1 MQDFLWRSLFA
12 GPILSSFGLCI
23 WICGLFSSGSLPAFG
38 VACKVAAARA
48 PSDAESAFLKGD
60 FDQAVMLYQAQLK
73 LKPDDPESIAG
84 LVDALLR
91 QQKVA
96 DAAGV
101 VEKALAGQPK
111 STVLLTAKADVL
123 YRQGA
128 PWLAANVVEE
138 TIPHDPC
145 NARLHLV
152 HARLLRLSSYYASE
166 QTELRVAH
174 QLDPYDPAIR
184 REWIDTLSTKQRI
197 AELEPY
203 LASPNGDDPED
214 IRRLRTYLE
223 SLQKRLTEPH
233 KSCRLVSAANST
245 EIPFAMMM
253 RDATHIRAF
262 GLEVKLNDHNAR
274 LEIDTGAGGLLVSR
288 SVAQRAGL
296 KPFIETEVG
305 GIGAD
310 GEKKAYTAYADSI
323 KIGSLE
329 FHDCMVEV
337 LNSRNVM
344 EDSDGLIGMD
354 VLSGFLVTLDYP
366 VHKLEL
372 GPLPARPTDT
382 SPQAPA
388 LHTGGG
394 TEDDDTSAASAT
406 GQVPAK
412 DPGAKP
418 AVAPATPPRGPQDR
432 YIAPEMKSYN
442 KVYRV
447 GHQLMIPTS
456 LNQAANPPKLFIL
469 DTGSFSTSISPEA
482 AREVTKLHGND
493 AMKVKGIS
501 GEVKKVYSA
510 DDVTFYFASLAQ
522 KGRDV
527 VSFDISGISRNV
539 GLEVSGLIGANTLGL
554 LTMHIDYRDGLVKFD
569 YDPNR
574 GFRSPY
580 SQ

>member
-1 MQDFLWRSLFA
+1 MLRPQDFL
-12 GPILSSFGLCI
+12 FGLYLSI
-23 WICGLFSSGSLPAFG
+23 AGLLSYSSPAAFA
-38 VACKVAAARA
+38 VACKVAAAHA
-48 PSDAESAFLKGD
+48 PSEAETAFLKGD
-60 FDQAVMLYQAQLK
+60 FDQAVTLYQAPLK
-73 LKPDDPESIAG
+73 LKPDDSAAIAG

-96 DAAGV
+96 EAADI

-123 YRQGA
+123 YRQGT
-128 PWLAANVVEE
+128 PWLAAGVVEDAL
-138 TIPHDPC
+138 PQDPC

-152 HARLLRLSSYYASE
+152 HARLLRLSSFYAGE
-166 QTELRVAH
+166 QKELRVAH

-184 REWIDTLSTKQRI
+184 REWIDTLSTRQRI
-197 AELEPY
+197 AELEQY

-214 IRRLRTYLE
+214 IRRLKIYLE
-223 SLQKRLTEPH
+223 SLQKRLTEPR
-233 KSCRLVSAANST
+233 KSCRLASPANST

-253 RDATHIRAF
+253 RDANHVRAF

-296 KPFIETEVG
+296 KPFVETEVG

-366 VHKLEL
+366 MHKLEL
-372 GPLPARPTDT
+372 GPLPARPTET
-382 SPQAPA
+382 SPQAPE

-394 TEDDDTSAASAT
+394 TEEDDASAADAT
-406 GQVPAK
+406 GHAAAK
-412 DPGAKP
+412 DAGAKP
-418 AVAPATPPRGPQDR
+418 AVAAAPPPRGPQDR
-432 YIAPEMKSYN
+432 YIAPEMKSYT

-447 GHQLMIPTS
+447 GHQLLIPTS

-469 DTGSFSTSISPEA
+469 DTGSFSTSLSPEA

-493 AMKVKGIS
+493 ALKVRGIS

-510 DDVTFYFASLAQ
+510 DDVTFYFANLSQ
-522 KGRDV
+522 KGRDI
-527 VSFDISGISRNV
+527 VSFDISGLSRNV

-574 GFRSPY
+574 GFRSVY